1 MNWSMPQ
8 PVLQL
13 VAGVIGVAC
22 VGAFTLGVVTA
33 PGRGRLPGEKLGGQA
48 GEAIQ
53 ALDATPL
60 GEERIEGPPPPKA
73 LTPEEKA
80 KLEEERAA
88 KAAAAAL
95 AKADA
100 GAATPAAVPTPTL
113 QAPADPVGDVL
124 QKAPAPPP
132 PEDPPF

>member
-8 PVLQL
+8 PVLQW
-13 VAGVIGVAC
+13 VAGALAFVSLA
-22 VGAFTLGVVTA
+22 AFTLGVVTA
-33 PGRGRLPGEKLGGQA
+33 PGRGRLPGEQVRGQS

-60 GEERIEGPPPPKA
+60 TEERIEGPPPPKE

-80 KLEEERAA
+80 KLEEEKAA
-88 KAAAAAL
+88 REAAAAL
-95 AKADA
+95 AKA
-100 GAATPAAVPTPTL
+100 AAPTTAPPVPTPSL
-113 QAPADPVGDVL
+113 QAPAADPVGDVL
-124 QKAPAPPP
+124 QKAPQPPP